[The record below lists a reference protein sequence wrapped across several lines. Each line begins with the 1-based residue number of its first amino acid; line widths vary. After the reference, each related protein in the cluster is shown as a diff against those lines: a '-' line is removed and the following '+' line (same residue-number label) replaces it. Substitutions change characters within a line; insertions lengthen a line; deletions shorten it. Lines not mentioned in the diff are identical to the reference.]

1 MSRAGT
7 VNLGGALEREKKIY
21 MAYKVAVA
29 ARKREQPSS
38 PTAEILA
45 MIHTAKAFKI
55 SVFTMLDIA
64 KRRGKTTASTAD
76 KA

>member
-1 MSRAGT
+1 
-7 VNLGGALEREKKIY
+7 
-21 MAYKVAVA
+21 VAVA